1 MENIKQIYIEKEAA
15 HFLNLS
21 MYQNQI
27 TFLSN
32 LMISSKS
39 DQILDKIR
47 IDIDTD
53 EPWMEPYSYQLA
65 YLPVGLSVKIPTD
78 KIMIKP
84 AYFIQLSEVERSFYH
99 IRVYQDED
107 LLIEETVEIELQ
119 PMSFFGGFNAL
130 PELLA
135 SYVTPNH
142 PYIYNIKNK
151 AVAYLEEQNL
161 PVKFEGYQYEDP
173 VRILEMMRA
182 IYKAIQSEQIVYSTL
197 PPSYEE
203 RGQRLR
209 LLDVIASKRFGNC
222 IDISLLYA
230 ACLEAIDLNPI
241 IIVTKGHAFVGCW
254 LHNDKFSEIINEDKT
269 AITKR
274 FAKGISEIVVIE
286 STSVCKGTSISFNEA
301 IDLAEANLVE
311 KDDFVLSIDIKR
323 ARASGIKPLPLK
335 LDASMSELSELIV
348 RNATVKEEKIEVG
361 KIYAEK
367 ELNGNKTI
375 SKQKIWERKLLDLSL
390 RNNLLNLRMTKNML
404 QIMDV
409 NIHDLEDLLVDGK
422 SFSISASAN
431 APLLKQYSILN
442 ETMHASSPA
451 YQLAQEELAHNR
463 LISYYHSEDLDTIL
477 THIYRNA
484 KLSIEENGSST
495 LYLAIGLLKWRDKKT
510 PSQVRSAPIILIP
523 VELTRRSINSKFIL
537 RSREEEA
544 MINITLL
551 EFLRQEYELDLSDLE
566 ELPRDNKGIDVSQ
579 VIAQIRRAIMGLKG
593 WDIADQV
600 ILGNFSF
607 NKLIL
612 WNDIAHQSEQ
622 IAQSTIV
629 RSLIDGQLRLD
640 VEDKESTLDFD
651 NIHPAALALP
661 IATDVSQLAA
671 IYASSENQSFVL
683 HGPPGTGKSQTIT
696 NIIAN
701 ALYQGKKVLFVAAKK
716 AALDVVYKRLAAI
729 GLSNFCLE
737 LHSNKA
743 KKSDVL
749 AQLAETLEL
758 PKLLDNFDF
767 NEEANHLI
775 NAKRELQVYIEQL
788 HAQQTVGWTLYDSII
803 AITTLES
810 YSFSKI
816 DLPKTIFDTLTNEKW
831 RSWRD
836 LVIDLYSV
844 SQIINKPSR
853 NPFRGIA
860 LTNYS
865 TAIQQ
870 QVASS
875 SLQLKQ
881 SSEEY
886 ESVMSHVISA
896 IDLPIHV
903 FSWSDL
909 NQFNQ
914 LVNSLL
920 KLPETGLSLWRVLLN
935 QQQQEK
941 IQKWLL
947 DFENFQTKRRILLS
961 IAHKSVL
968 DANLTALE
976 SIWNTAKQTWFFPKW
991 LQKRQVQ
998 KGLSAYSSKLLN
1010 EDAALDQF
1018 FSEFNA
1024 YQQIT
1029 DVVKS
1034 REYDFIRQALSNSY
1048 MEEETDLGY
1057 IRKQVEGIK
1066 ALNELLRPLLIS
1078 PLEEVVSQWIANS
1091 KSNIKQLMSNQEQ
1104 ALLHVSKA
1112 WDTLLSDTYQ
1122 FQQETQL
1129 DIRSYPVQIDWLTEI
1144 KEKTAGIVAHID
1156 ALKNWTNYSKIKEK
1170 AIELELGWLID
1181 RYENDEIQ
1189 QEHFVEHFDY
1199 SIHYNLANHVIAS
1212 HDALNMFNVRL
1223 FEDKISKYKQ
1233 IAQGFTELTK
1243 KELLLRLNKD
1253 LPNTVQEA
1261 VQGAELAVL
1270 QRAIKNRGRGLS
1282 IRRLFDQIPNLLPR
1296 LAPCMLMSPIS
1307 VAQYFEVNPEQFDL
1321 LIFDEASQ
1329 LPTCEAV
1336 SSLARAKHAVI
1347 VGDPKQMPPTSFF
1360 MSNKVDEE
1368 NIEIEDLESILDDCL
1383 SLSFP
1388 SKYLLRHYR
1397 SKHESLIAFSNAHY
1411 YDNKLLTFPS
1421 ADDLNSRVTYQYV
1434 EGYYDKGK
1442 SRQNKFEAQAIVDD
1456 IAKRLRNEKSRK
1468 QSIGIVTFSQVQQS
1482 LIEDKLNELY
1492 RKDTQL
1498 ESWAVERDEPIFI
1511 KNLENVQG
1519 DERDVIL
1526 FSIGYGPD
1534 ENGQLSMN
1542 FGPLNREGGWRRL
1555 NVAVTR
1561 AREEMKVFATLR
1573 SDQINLNRTAS
1584 EGVAGLKNFLAFAE
1598 KGHLPLDA
1606 GLISAED
1613 NQLNLSQHV
1622 ANRLRSEGLV
1632 VNENIGTSDFK
1643 VDLGIVHPEF
1653 PSRYILSILLDGTHY
1668 FNAETTNDRELVLP
1682 QMLESLGWNMFR
1694 IWTLDWIENSD
1705 VIVESILVKVNELVL
1720 QVDVPSEEEI
1730 NPTV

>member
-1 MENIKQIYIEKEAA
+1 MENIKQIHIEKETAN
-15 HFLNLS
+15 FLNLS

-32 LMISSKS
+32 LMISSES
-39 DQILDKIR
+39 DQILEKIR

-53 EPWMEPYSYQLA
+53 EPWMERYSYQLA

-84 AYFIQLSEVERSFYH
+84 AYFIQLSEIERSLYY
-99 IRVYQDED
+99 IRIYQDEN
-107 LLIEETVEIELQ
+107 LLTEERVEIELH

-142 PYIYNIKNK
+142 SYIYNIKNK
-151 AVAYLEEQNL
+151 AITYLEEQNL

-182 IYKAIQSEQIVYSTL
+182 IYKAIQSEQIVYSAL

-286 STSVCKGTSISFNEA
+286 STSVCKGTDISFNEA

-335 LDASMSELSELIV
+335 LDASMSELSDLIV
-348 RNATVKEEKIEVG
+348 RNAALKDEKIEIG

-367 ELNGNKTI
+367 ELNGNKSI

-409 NIHDLEDLLVDGK
+409 NIHDLEDLLVEGK

-442 ETMHASSPA
+442 ETLHASSPA

-566 ELPRDNKGIDVSQ
+566 ELPRDNKGIDVTQ
-579 VIAQIRRAIMGLKG
+579 VIAHIRRAIMGLRG

-600 ILGNFSF
+600 VLGNFSF

-629 RSLIDGQLRLD
+629 QSLIDGQLRIN
-640 VEDKESTLDFD
+640 VNNEENTLDFD

-671 IYASSENQSFVL
+671 IYASSENKSFVL

-701 ALYQGKKVLFVAAKK
+701 ALFQGKKVLFVAAKK
-716 AALDVVYKRLAAI
+716 AALDVVYKRLATI

-749 AQLAETLEL
+749 AQLAETLDL
-758 PKLLDNFDF
+758 PKILGNFDF

-788 HAQQTVGWTLYDSII
+788 HAQQTIGWTLYDSII

-810 YSFSKI
+810 YNFGKI

-831 RSWRD
+831 RSWKD

-844 SQIINKPSR
+844 SQIITKPSH
-853 NPFRGIA
+853 NPFKGIA

-865 TAIQQ
+865 PAIQQ

-881 SSEEY
+881 SCEEY
-886 ESVMSHVISA
+886 ELVMRRVIETLG
-896 IDLPIHV
+896 IPIQV

-914 LVNSLL
+914 FVNSLAQ
-920 KLPETGLSLWRVLLN
+920 LPETGLSLWRLILN
-935 QQQQEK
+935 QPQQEK
-941 IQKWLL
+941 LQKWML
-947 DFENFQTKRRILLS
+947 DFENFQIKRRILLS
-961 IAHKSVL
+961 NAHKSVL

-976 SIWNTAKQTWFFPKW
+976 SIWNAAKQTWFFPKW
-991 LQKRQVQ
+991 LKKRQVK
-998 KGLSAYSSKLLN
+998 KGLSTYSSKLLN

-1018 FSEFNA
+1018 FNEVNA

-1029 DVVKS
+1029 EVVKS
-1034 REYDFIRQALSNSY
+1034 REYDFVRQALSNSY
-1048 MEEETDLGY
+1048 LEEETDLSD
-1057 IRKQVEGIK
+1057 IRKQVEGLQ
-1066 ALNELLRPLLIS
+1066 ALNELLGPLLTS
-1078 PLEEVVSQWIANS
+1078 PLEEVLSQWIAHS
-1091 KSNIKQLMSNQEQ
+1091 KTDIKQLVPNQDLRHVLA
-1104 ALLHVSKA
+1104 ALQ
-1112 WDTLLSDTYQ
+1112 TLLGHIHQ
-1122 FQQETQL
+1122 FQNETQL
-1129 DIRSYPVQIDWLTEI
+1129 DVRSYPIEIDWLTEI
-1144 KEKTAGIVAHID
+1144 RKKMTGIVTHID
-1156 ALKNWTNYSKIKEK
+1156 TIKNWTNYSKTKER
-1170 AIELELGWLID
+1170 AIGLDLGWLVAC
-1181 RYENDEIQ
+1181 YENDDIQ
-1189 QEHFVEHFDY
+1189 QEHLVEHFDY
-1199 SIHYNLANHVIAS
+1199 IIHYNLADQVIAS
-1212 HDALNMFNVRL
+1212 HEALNMFNVRL

-1233 IAQGFTELTK
+1233 IAESFTELTK

-1253 LPNTVQEA
+1253 LPNAVQEA
-1261 VQGAELAVL
+1261 AQGSEIAVL

-1282 IRRLFDQIPNLLPR
+1282 IRRLFDQMPTLLPR

-1456 IAKRLRNEKSRK
+1456 IAKRLRNERTRK

-1492 RKDTQL
+1492 RKDAQL

-1534 ENGQLSMN
+1534 DKGQLSMN

-1606 GLISAED
+1606 SLIKAED
-1613 NQLNLSQHV
+1613 NHINLSHNV
-1622 ANRLRSEGLV
+1622 ASRLRAEGLV

-1653 PSRYILSILLDGTHY
+1653 PNRYILSILLDGTNY
-1668 FNAETTNDRELVLP
+1668 FDAETTNDRELVLP
-1682 QMLESLGWNMFR
+1682 KMLESLGWNIFR
-1694 IWTLDWIENSD
+1694 IWTLDWIENAD
-1705 VIVESILVKVNELVL
+1705 VIVESILIKVNELARKVE
-1720 QVDVPSEEEI
+1720 VPSEEEI
-1730 NPTV
+1730 NPIV